1 MDFSDTLTRIE
12 NEPMFMIRSEWDQ
25 RVIDHDDVK
34 QFINSIEFG
43 NTNQLWVVF
52 ETSTAIKI
60 MNVGQKE
67 LLKSSGQGIYE
78 WTYSQDTKLL
88 LDPSGTGKALRRGK
102 AKKDGALIGGVN
114 SKNYNGRN
122 KYVFEPQ
129 A

>member
-1 MDFSDTLTRIE
+1 
-12 NEPMFMIRSEWDQ
+12 MFMIRSEWDQ

-60 MNVGQKE
+60 MNVGKKD